1 MLYVEELTNKKIQI
15 MGSIVRVAA
24 YTAMTVVGLLGL
36 KKEGII
42 ELDIKK
48 ILDILK

>member
-1 MLYVEELTNKKIQI
+1 

-36 KKEGII
+36 KKEGVID
-42 ELDIKK
+42 LDFKRVVDLFK
-48 ILDILK
+48 

>member
-1 MLYVEELTNKKIQI
+1 

-36 KKEGII
+36 KKEGVID
-42 ELDIKK
+42 LDAKK
-48 ILDILK
+48 VFDLFK